1 MSSFWLNAHDIR
13 KYRAL
18 IISSMTA
25 ISVYVASAAIS
36 VNPANSPADAWQ
48 VILARAACSAVN
60 PAFLAAI
67 PRVKDTARY
76 PRAIGIPLCIPF
88 FQPVRCRSIHKVLHF
103 YLLVENISFAKNI

>member
-76 PRAIGIPLCIPF
+76 PSPTKKSWHTPLSSTSTK
-88 FQPVRCRSIHKVLHF
+88 R
-103 YLLVENISFAKNI
+103 EM

>member
-36 VNPANSPADAWQ
+36 VNPANSPADAWH

-76 PRAIGIPLCIPF
+76 PRAIGIPLCMPF
-88 FQPVRCRSIHKVLHF
+88 FSQYDVEVFIKFSISI
-103 YLLVENISFAKNI
+103 Y